1 MRSIAVPFNIVGGSI
16 ADTTDFD
23 TIIEQKIINVL
34 VTGKFERT
42 MIPEYGGDVQAL
54 LFDVID
60 ELVEVDFKTDAS
72 QELATY
78 VSGVQIIDLRVER
91 TATSEA
97 TITVYYRTPL
107 SPARSTVFTL
117 PLGILTEESEL

>member
-1 MRSIAVPFNIVGGSI
+1 MRSLAVPFNIVGGSV

-23 TIIEQKIINVL
+23 LIIEQKIINVL

-42 MIPEYGGDVQAL
+42 MLPDYGGDVQAL
-54 LFDVID
+54 LFDAID
-60 ELVEVDFKTDAS
+60 ELVEVDFKTDAE
-72 QELATY
+72 QELTSN
-78 VSGVQIIDLRVER
+78 VSGISIIDISVEE
-91 TATSEA
+91 TNQSEA
-97 TITVYYRTPL
+97 RITVYYRTPL